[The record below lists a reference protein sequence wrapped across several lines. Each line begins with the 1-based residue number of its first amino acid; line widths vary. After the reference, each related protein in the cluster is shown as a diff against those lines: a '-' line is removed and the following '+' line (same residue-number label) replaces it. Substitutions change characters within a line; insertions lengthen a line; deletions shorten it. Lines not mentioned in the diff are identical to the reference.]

1 MLYGLALRG
10 QGPKIFAK
18 TTKSGLPIT
27 SLCFST
33 VWILLSYMAISDGA
47 STVLN
52 WLSNLVSIAT
62 FICWLCICVTFLR
75 WKKAMEVQG
84 FDRSATKFL
93 YIKVQPWPA
102 YWAIVSLRFLSGC
115 GCRDGVSPV
124 LSSR

>member
-10 QGPKIFAK
+10 QAPKIFVK
-18 TTKSGLPIT
+18 TTSAGLPIA
-27 SLCFST
+27 SLAFST
-33 VWILLSYMAISDGA
+33 IWILLSYMAISDGA

-62 FICWLCICVTFLR
+62 FICWGCICISFLR

-93 YIKVQPWPA
+93 YIKWQPWPA
-102 YWAIVSLRFLSGC
+102 YWAMAWCAIVIIFK
-115 GCRDGVSPV
+115 
-124 LSSR
+124 